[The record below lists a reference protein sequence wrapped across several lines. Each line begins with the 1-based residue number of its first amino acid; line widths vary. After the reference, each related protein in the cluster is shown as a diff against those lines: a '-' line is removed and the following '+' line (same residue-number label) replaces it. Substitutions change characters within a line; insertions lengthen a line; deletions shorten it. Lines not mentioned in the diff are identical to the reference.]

1 MEKLLMKGAPILS
14 TLLAVIVTA
23 VALAL
28 PRVSADAA
36 LADDQTVTLA
46 VEKMYCAACPLTV
59 KTAIEKVAGVKDAKV
74 DYQKK
79 QAVVTFD
86 PTKTTAEAVAA
97 ASTTVGYPARVV
109 KTGS

>member
-36 LADDQTVTLA
+36 LADDA
-46 VEKMYCAACPLTV
+46 
-59 KTAIEKVAGVKDAKV
+59 DA
-74 DYQKK
+74 YQ
-79 QAVVTFD
+79 ALW
-86 PTKTTAEAVAA
+86 
-97 ASTTVGYPARVV
+97 
-109 KTGS
+109 

>member
-28 PRVSADAA
+28 PRVSAGPA

-46 VEKMYCAACPLTV
+46 VEKMYCAACPLR
-59 KTAIEKVAGVKDAKV
+59 KDG
-74 DYQKK
+74 DRESHRRQRR
-79 QAVVTFD
+79 
-86 PTKTTAEAVAA
+86 E
-97 ASTTVGYPARVV
+97 G
-109 KTGS
+109 

>member
-1 MEKLLMKGAPILS
+1 
-14 TLLAVIVTA
+14 
-23 VALAL
+23 
-28 PRVSADAA
+28 
-36 LADDQTVTLA
+36 
-46 VEKMYCAACPLTV
+46 MYCAACPLTV

-86 PTKTTAEAVAA
+86 PTKTTTEAVAA
-97 ASTTVGYPARVV
+97 ASTNVGYPAQVV

>member
-1 MEKLLMKGAPILS
+1 MKGAPILS

-46 VEKMYCAACPLTV
+46 VEKMYCAACPLR
-59 KTAIEKVAGVKDAKV
+59 KDG
-74 DYQKK
+74 DRESHRRQRR
-79 QAVVTFD
+79 
-86 PTKTTAEAVAA
+86 E
-97 ASTTVGYPARVV
+97 G
-109 KTGS
+109 

>member
-1 MEKLLMKGAPILS
+1 MKRAAILS
-14 TLLAVIVTA
+14 TLLAVLVTA

-28 PRVSADAA
+28 PRVSVSPA
-36 LADDQTVTLA
+36 LAGDQTVTLA

-59 KTAIEKVAGVKDAKV
+59 KTAIKKVSGVKDAKV

-86 PTKTTAEAVAA
+86 PIKTTAEAVAA
-97 ASTTVGYPARVV
+97 ASTNVGYPARLV
-109 KTGS
+109 KPGI